1 MGVGVCVCVGG
12 CGCPPLHISG
22 YAFCG
27 DFFSIR
33 KAFGFKR
40 RAYILSHQIKLQK
53 FLRDAI
59 IFEIFLIK
67 ILKEKMFHG
76 KMAFKKMDK
85 NQGGSALVGGGCG
98 PILND
103 SFLFRRKCGTL
114 NNGMARTLPVQL
126 TPPTRGKS

>member
-67 ILKEKMFHG
+67 ILKEKCFMERW
-76 KMAFKKMDK
+76 
-85 NQGGSALVGGGCG
+85 L
-98 PILND
+98 L
-103 SFLFRRKCGTL
+103 RKWI
-114 NNGMARTLPVQL
+114 R
-126 TPPTRGKS
+126 TRGAVLWWGGVVDQY